1 MIAVRVPEEIRKYKE
16 KIMFGLN
23 ARQLIATLLALFVC
37 VPLYYW
43 GRNYLS
49 DDILSWIIIL
59 IAVPLVAI
67 GFFKFNGMP
76 MEKFVVAFMKFE
88 LLFPLKRKYKTDNAF
103 RDWQNEAIKEEK
115 PKSGKERRK
124 AAKMALQGSL
134 ERAVLI
140 EEAEERG
147 DNHFDAESADL
158 ITVSTGTGGG
168 KKPNKNK
175 KSNQEHK
182 KKEKKKSKLQIQ
194 AEEIEEKIKND
205 AHYLPTKKETQIRRK
220 WNLQLDKMRKQEVAQ
235 KKKVVSKKN
244 TQMKKRRNAQT
255 TIPRTTQQTIP
266 YLADY
271 EEGLFEVKPNKYS
284 KVYRM
289 QR

>member
-1 MIAVRVPEEIRKYKE
+1 MQSEYPKKSESIKK

-103 RDWQNEAIKEEK
+103 RDWQNEAIKEENR
-115 PKSGKERRK
+115 SRERNAERR
-124 AAKMALQGSL
+124 QNG
-134 ERAVLI
+134 
-140 EEAEERG
+140 
-147 DNHFDAESADL
+147 
-158 ITVSTGTGGG
+158 ITG
-168 KKPNKNK
+168 K
-175 KSNQEHK
+175 SC
-182 KKEKKKSKLQIQ
+182 KLC
-194 AEEIEEKIKND
+194 
-205 AHYLPTKKETQIRRK
+205 RRYTYTY
-220 WNLQLDKMRKQEVAQ
+220 N
-235 KKKVVSKKN
+235 
-244 TQMKKRRNAQT
+244 
-255 TIPRTTQQTIP
+255 
-266 YLADY
+266 
-271 EEGLFEVKPNKYS
+271 
-284 KVYRM
+284 
-289 QR
+289 